1 MNRNCSRSLLCKS
14 TEHVLS
20 GHAADL
26 VRRFASI
33 DLKHYK
39 TKRIAL
45 RWRTAEEVVNA
56 VGEETCGSLRCA
68 YHNPL
73 PDRLVAEGA
82 QMPSLQAFEL
92 PFTYAEAGE
101 TKTAL
106 VKVKVC
112 NRCSKKLLFK
122 PDGDSHSRSA
132 GAAESS
138 VSEARREEGMHRDRR
153 GSNPGLDQDGN
164 RSEERR
170 RSRSPSRHKPSTRGA
185 DRGGRSSANRI
196 DR

>member
-1 MNRNCSRSLLCKS
+1 MNRDYSRSLLCKS

-56 VGEETCGSLRCA
+56 VGEDTCGSLRCA

-82 QMPSLQAFEL
+82 QMPPLQAFEL
-92 PFTYAEAGE
+92 PFTYTEAGE

-122 PDGDSHSRSA
+122 SDGDSRSRNA
-132 GAAESS
+132 GAVDSS
-138 VSEARREEGMHRDRR
+138 VIEARREEGMHRDRR
-153 GSNPGLDQDGN
+153 ARNQSRDQGGN
-164 RSEERR
+164 RSEERQ
-170 RSRSPSRHKPSTRGA
+170 RSRSPSRHKPSERDV

-196 DR
+196 YR